1 MKKAAMPEF
10 IGLVTAPVFLMF
22 FFLNFFFPSLF
33 FLKTLNLLLKNNYI
47 AIHAFQASQAAGA
60 GWMIKFIF
68 PKIPFLL
75 TMQEGKDL
83 NNQNWLTRFFRQL
96 IIHKAD
102 AITVISS
109 YLGDYVRRSDCEG
122 IIRIIP
128 NGVDAR
134 LYKGMRVGKEAIRK
148 LWGIPNDAKVVITT
162 SRLVSKNNIAGL
174 IKAISLLSENYYL
187 VIIGKGELED
197 SLKSLV
203 ENLEVKSKIIFM
215 GEIAPSKIPTHLKA
229 ADVFV
234 RPSFSEGLGNSFLE
248 AMAAGIPV
256 IGSDKGG
263 IRDFL
268 RDGKTGLVCN
278 PDNPNDI
285 AEKITRT
292 LKDGALREKMIQNAL
307 DLVSRRYDW
316 QIIAEEYGE
325 VYRKI
330 AT

>member
-1 MKKAAMPEF
+1 
-10 IGLVTAPVFLMF
+10 
-22 FFLNFFFPSLF
+22 
-33 FLKTLNLLLKNNYI
+33 
-47 AIHAFQASQAAGA
+47 
-60 GWMIKFIF
+60 MIKFIF